1 MSTTEDRRSLEAS
14 IRREADRLGWTVYLV
29 GGTVRDRLRRRAPRD
44 IDVAVEGDAVAL
56 AVEWARRRGAEAVT
70 AAAFGTASVTIGRG
84 MRPLRIDFSS
94 ARGETYRHPGALPD
108 VFPAGIEADLARRD
122 FTVNAMAVP
131 LNGPAAGSL
140 VDPYGGKSDLARRV
154 VRMLHPRSPHD
165 DPTRAYRAVRFALRL
180 GFRIEP
186 GTRAWIEAARDAGA
200 FARVS
205 GDRLRRE
212 LLLLLGEVPP
222 AAAAAALSRL
232 GLDRAIDPALTA
244 SAATRR
250 RLSPLGRGALS
261 ARGESA
267 GWTALLLWLI
277 DGARE
282 DRRRVADRL
291 GLAGSRRDEWLR
303 APADR
308 SAARDLLAARAP
320 ASALA
325 ALARDWSPEE
335 LLAIAASFPPAPR
348 RKLLEARRRGAAL
361 KLSIRGED
369 LKRSGLAPGPVIGRA
384 LERTWRAR
392 VDGRIGRAD
401 ELAFALREGTR

>member
-1 MSTTEDRRSLEAS
+1 
-14 IRREADRLGWTVYLV
+14 
-29 GGTVRDRLRRRAPRD
+29 
-44 IDVAVEGDAVAL
+44 
-56 AVEWARRRGAEAVT
+56 
-70 AAAFGTASVTIGRG
+70 
-84 MRPLRIDFSS
+84 
-94 ARGETYRHPGALPD
+94 
-108 VFPAGIEADLARRD
+108 
-122 FTVNAMAVP
+122 

-140 VDPYGGKSDLARRV
+140 LDPFGGRADLARRV

-186 GTRAWIEAARDAGA
+186 ASRAWIEAARSAGA

-212 LLLLLGEVPP
+212 LLLLF
-222 AAAAAALSRL
+222 AAAPPVPAVAALSRL
-232 GLDRAIDPALTA
+232 GLDLAIDPALAA
-244 SAATRR
+244 SPATRR
-250 RLSPLGRGALS
+250 RLRQLSQRGLAP
-261 ARGESA
+261 RGEA
-267 GWTALLLWLI
+267 AAWTVLLLWFL
-277 DGARE
+277 DGAPE

-291 GLAGSRRDEWLR
+291 TLAGPRREEWLR

-308 SAARDLLAARAP
+308 AAAEDLLARRTP

-335 LLAIAASFPPAPR
+335 TSAIAASLPAAAG
-348 RKLLEARRRGAAL
+348 RKLLDARRRGTSL

-369 LKRSGLAPGPVIGRA
+369 LKRSGVVPGPVIGRA

-401 ELAFALREGTR
+401 ELAFALGEGSH

>member
-1 MSTTEDRRSLEAS
+1 MSTTEDRRILEAS
-14 IRREADRLGWTVYLV
+14 IRREADRRGWTAYLV
-29 GGTVRDRLRRRAPRD
+29 GGTVRDRLRRRVPRD

-56 AVEWARRRGAEAVT
+56 ALEWARRRGAEANIS
-70 AAAFGTASVTIGRG
+70 AAFGTASVSIAGGKKPFRV
-84 MRPLRIDFSS
+84 DFSS
-94 ARGETYRHPGALPD
+94 TRGETYRHPGALPD
-108 VFPAGIEADLARRD
+108 VFPAGIEADLGRRD
-122 FTVNAMAVP
+122 FTVNAMAIP

-140 VDPYGGKSDLARRV
+140 VDPYGGKPDLARGII
-154 VRMLHPRSPHD
+154 RMLHPRSPHD

-186 GTRAWIEAARDAGA
+186 TTRAWIEAARAAGA
-200 FARVS
+200 FDRVS

-212 LLLLLGEVPP
+212 LLLLFEEVPP

-232 GLDRAIDPALTA
+232 GIDRAIDPAFRGSVA
-244 SAATRR
+244 RR
-250 RLSPLGRGALS
+250 RLSRLGERGLAP
-261 ARGESA
+261 RGESA
-267 GWTALLLWLI
+267 AWTALLLWLLE
-277 DGARE
+277 GARE

-303 APADR
+303 APSDR
-308 SAARDLLAARAP
+308 AAAQDLLAARAP

-335 LLAIAASFPPAPR
+335 LLAIAASFPADPR
-348 RKLLEARRRGAAL
+348 RRLLDARRRGAAL

-369 LKRSGLAPGPVIGRA
+369 LKRSGVAPGPVIGRA
-384 LERTWRAR
+384 LDRTWRAR

-401 ELAFALREGTR
+401 ELAFAIREGSR